1 MRRGEPA
8 GAAGQALGVREPLL
22 GALVGPG
29 IASRSAATL
38 AASGSAWSSAVDSSD
53 RDPSI
58 GNAWGRVSPSVLA
71 AIEERLRLLLGLA

>member
-1 MRRGEPA
+1 VRRGEPA
-8 GAAGQALGVREPLL
+8 GAAGQALGVRAPLL

-29 IASRSAATL
+29 IA
-38 AASGSAWSSAVDSSD
+38 
-53 RDPSI
+53 SI